1 MEGETV
7 ARLYLQ
13 NFVRFQAWDS
23 TQPPEICKLSPLHPV
38 ALLHPRLPLKGVS
51 TRNGGER
58 TVARRSNNSIPAK
71 LFIFRMERVEGSLS
85 TLHNM

>member
-38 ALLHPRLPLKGVS
+38 ALLHPRLPRQRREQAKW
-51 TRNGGER
+51 RRENGRKEKSSR
-58 TVARRSNNSIPAK
+58 FT
-71 LFIFRMERVEGSLS
+71 
-85 TLHNM
+85 